1 MKISRLGL
9 AASTVVAGLLT
20 LVAPTAAHVDTTV
33 DCVSGGPTAAD
44 SAVASRLNDV
54 LTGKLTNA
62 MTSYRVSCARAVIDA
77 VYQRGLPERAAVIA
91 VTTTIVESTIRN
103 VTGGDDSS
111 VGLFQQLDSWGS
123 ASQRLNP
130 AWATNAFLDKM
141 ERLYPDNG
149 WKSEA
154 VGTVCQKVQ
163 VSAFPDRY
171 QPEAADAQKIVDALS
186 GSPAGV
192 ASVYGALGDGRLTY
206 TTIDNATGDRTKTV
220 SSTDTLGFVPVTL
233 ATLNFNTLLVTSP
246 SGVLYRVD
254 VITNN
259 TSLAFNAP
267 VAISGG
273 WTHDQLTYD
282 GYGHLYG
289 IADGTLIQYLVSR
302 DKPGTDQIGQRKVIG
317 TGFTLKNL
325 TSTGDDWLLG
335 VSTAGELRS
344 YHIAADGSWSGA
356 TLASRWST
364 FSHLVSP
371 GHGVYYG
378 RTTDGGMYHYY
389 DANPFDLSGADLT
402 YYTADPVDAKGWTQ
416 ILLSAQPSNT

>member
-9 AASTVVAGLLT
+9 AASTALAGLLT
-20 LVAPTAAHVDTTV
+20 LVAPTAARADTTA
-33 DCVSGGPTAAD
+33 DCVSGGPIAAD
-44 SAVASRLNDV
+44 ATTATRLNSV
-54 LTGKLTNA
+54 LTGSLTGA
-62 MTSYRVSCARAVIDA
+62 MTAYRVSCARAVINA
-77 VYQRGLPERAAVIA
+77 VHQRGLSDRAAVIA
-91 VTTTIVESTIRN
+91 VTTTIVESTLRN

-123 ASQRLNP
+123 AADRLNP

-141 ERLYPDNG
+141 VRAYPDNA
-149 WKSEA
+149 WQDEA

-163 VSAFPDRY
+163 VSAYPERY
-171 QPEAADAQKIVDALS
+171 QPQAADAQKIVDALS
-186 GSPAGV
+186 GPPAGV
-192 ASVYGALGDGRLTY
+192 ASVYGALADGRLTY
-206 TTIDNATGDRTKTV
+206 STINNATGDRTKTV
-220 SSTDTLGFVPVTL
+220 SSTGILGFVPVAM
-233 ATLNFNTLLVTSP
+233 ATLNFNTLLATSP
-246 SGVLYRVD
+246 AGVLYRVD
-254 VITNN
+254 IVTNN
-259 TSLAFNAP
+259 TSLTFDTP
-267 VAISGG
+267 VAVGTG

-289 IADGTLIQYLVSR
+289 IANGTLLQYVVSR

-344 YHIAADGSWSGA
+344 YHIAADGTWAGA

-378 RTTDGGMYHYY
+378 RTPDGAMYHYY

-402 YYTADPVDAKGWTQ
+402 YYTADPVDTRGWTQ
-416 ILLSAQPSNT
+416 ILLSAQPANT